1 MLFFLDDTQIL
12 LPKKDRERIEAEK
25 EECESNARYIPYKVQ
40 EEAVVMEDNPFQ
52 VAYPEKWGG
61 HHIGISYG
69 LCEQRNLLLNTL
81 TERDLRI
88 EGTAVLNP
96 LIGILPDRLEVED
109 EIEQLLLKM

>member
-1 MLFFLDDTQIL
+1 M
-12 LPKKDRERIEAEK
+12 
-25 EECESNARYIPYKVQ
+25 Q
-40 EEAVVMEDNPFQ
+40 EEAADKEDILFH

-69 LCEQRNLLLNTL
+69 LCEQRNHLLNTL
-81 TERDLRI
+81 TERDLCVD
-88 EGTAVLNP
+88 GTAVLNP